1 MAYLLQ
7 KFLHILRKIN
17 TLFKDRKISN
27 MKITLDRVVALIT
40 IFVFAATGVS
50 NYAHL
55 QGRLASLEKGHS
67 GHVTAYT
74 KNKDLI
80 RGEVK
85 ELLSE
90 IQEVKEKQAATNV
103 KIDILLKTM
112 QSDKVVITN
121 QVKSLFAEM
130 KRELRDK

>member
-7 KFLHILRKIN
+7 KFLHILREITALFEDKKI
-17 TLFKDRKISN
+17 KN

-40 IFVFAATGVS
+40 ILVFAGTGVA
-50 NYAHL
+50 NYTHL

-67 GHVTAYT
+67 GHVLAYT

-103 KIDILLKTM
+103 KIDILLKTV
-112 QSDKVVITN
+112 QSDKMVITN

-130 KRELRDK
+130 KKELKR